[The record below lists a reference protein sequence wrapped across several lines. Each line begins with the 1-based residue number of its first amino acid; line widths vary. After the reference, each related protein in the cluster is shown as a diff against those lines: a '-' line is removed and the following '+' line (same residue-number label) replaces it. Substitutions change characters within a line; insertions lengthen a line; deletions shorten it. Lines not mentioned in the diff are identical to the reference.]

1 MKKAA
6 FILALAMLLG
16 VAAGCGQS
24 AGEASVQSVSM
35 ICGLGSAGMTD
46 RFAGV
51 VSALGETNIKK
62 DDSMTIGEIKVKAG
76 DAVNVGDVLF
86 TYDMSQLEIDLEDA
100 QLSLE
105 ELKSQLET
113 QQDEKKQAEDALDE
127 TTDDTERRRLLL
139 DIRNYNNEM
148 QKTNRSIAEKN
159 RDIEKLQKNMQNSSV
174 KAEVAGEV
182 KSVNANGSTDSNGNP
197 LPLISIV
204 QTGGYRVKGYVNE
217 NNASVLSEGISV
229 IIRSRVSDQTWQGTI
244 SSIDWNNP
252 AQSSSNYYDSGS
264 SDTGNSS
271 KYPFYVELSSSD
283 GLLMG
288 QHVYIEPDLGQG
300 AQDANAIHLPAYFI
314 NDADSSPWVW
324 AQSSSGKLEKRSV
337 TLGEHDAKLDTYVVT
352 DGLTAADYIAF
363 PDETLKAGMTCV
375 TYDESTFDP
384 DNSSSGMTD
393 GSMTD
398 GSMTDGSMT
407 DGSMTDGSMTD
418 GSMTDGGMADMS
430 GADDGGD
437 VTAPAADGA
446 VTDAPVE
453 G

>member
-16 VAAGCGQS
+16 VAAGCGES
-24 AGEASVQSVSM
+24 NGEASVQSVSM
-35 ICGLGSAGMTD
+35 ICGLGSAGLTD

-62 DDSMTIGEIKVKAG
+62 DDSLTIGEIKVKVG

-86 TYDMSQLEIDLEDA
+86 TYDMSRLQMDLEAAQLELE
-100 QLSLE
+100 S
-105 ELKSQLET
+105 LKSQLADKE
-113 QQDEKKQAEDALDE
+113 DEKEQAETALNSTVDDA
-127 TTDDTERRRLLL
+127 ERNRTLLQIRQINL
-139 DIRNYNNEM
+139 EIRN
-148 QKTNRSIAEKN
+148 TNSSIASKS
-159 RDIEKLQKNMQNSSV
+159 RDIEKLQGSMKTTSV

-182 KSVNANGSTDSNGNP
+182 KSVNPDGGTDNQGNP
-197 LPLISIV
+197 LPLICIV
-204 QTGGYRVKGYVNE
+204 QTGGFRVKGYVNE
-217 NNASVLSEGISV
+217 NNASVLNQGAQV
-229 IIRSRVSDQTWQGTI
+229 IIRSRVSDQTWKGTI

-252 AQSSSNYYDSGS
+252 AQSSNNYYYDSGS

-288 QHVYIEPDLGQG
+288 QHVYIEPDLGQD
-300 AQDANAIHLPAYFI
+300 AQSTGIQLPASFI

-324 AQSSSGKLEKRSV
+324 AQSSSGKLEKRSL
-337 TLGEHDAKLDTYVVT
+337 TLGDYNAELDTYAVT

-363 PDETLKAGMTCV
+363 PDDTLKAGMTCV

-384 DNSSSGMTD
+384 SGD
-393 GSMTD
+393 GSY
-398 GSMTDGSMT
+398 
-407 DGSMTDGSMTD
+407 
-418 GSMTDGGMADMS
+418 
-430 GADDGGD
+430 ADDGGVMD
-437 VTAPAADGA
+437 GGFDAGMDIPEGDMTDGA
-446 VTDAPVE
+446 VDMPADGLVTDEPVE

>member
-86 TYDMSQLEIDLEDA
+86 TYDMSELQLNLESAQLDLE
-100 QLSLE
+100 S
-105 ELKSQLET
+105 LKSQLADKEA
-113 QQDEKKQAEDALDE
+113 EKKQAEDALDE
-127 TTDDTERRRLLL
+127 TTDDKERRDLLL
-139 DIRNYNNEM
+139 DIRQYNVDI
-148 QKTNRSIAEKN
+148 QTINRSIAEKN

-182 KSVNANGSTDSNGNP
+182 KSVNANGGTDNNGNP

-337 TLGEHDAKLDTYVVT
+337 TLGEHDADLDTYVIT

-363 PDETLKAGMTCV
+363 PDDTLKAGMTCV

-384 DNSSSGMTD
+384 DNGSQTGNDGDSAIDGGLDGGM
-393 GSMTD
+393 
-398 GSMTDGSMT
+398 
-407 DGSMTDGSMTD
+407 
-418 GSMTDGGMADMS
+418 DGGMADMS

>member
-16 VAAGCGQS
+16 VAAGCGES
-24 AGEASVQSVSM
+24 NGEASVQSVSM
-35 ICGLGSAGMTD
+35 ICGLGSAGLTD

-62 DDSMTIGEIKVKAG
+62 DDSLTIGEIKVKVG

-86 TYDMSQLEIDLEDA
+86 TYDMSRLQMDLEAAQLELE
-100 QLSLE
+100 S
-105 ELKSQLET
+105 LKSQLADKE
-113 QQDEKKQAEDALDE
+113 DEKEQAETALNSTVDDA
-127 TTDDTERRRLLL
+127 ERNRTLLQIRQINL
-139 DIRNYNNEM
+139 EIRN
-148 QKTNRSIAEKN
+148 TNSSIASKS
-159 RDIEKLQKNMQNSSV
+159 RDIEKLQGSMKTTSV

-182 KSVNANGSTDSNGNP
+182 KSVNPDGGTDNQGNP
-197 LPLISIV
+197 LPLICIV
-204 QTGGYRVKGYVNE
+204 QTGGFRVKGYVNE
-217 NNASVLSEGISV
+217 NNASVLNQGAQV
-229 IIRSRVSDQTWQGTI
+229 IIRSRVSDQTWKGTI

-252 AQSSSNYYDSGS
+252 AQSSNNYYYDSGS

-288 QHVYIEPDLGQG
+288 QHVYIEPDLGQD
-300 AQDANAIHLPAYFI
+300 AQNTGIQLPASFI

-324 AQSSSGKLEKRSV
+324 AQSSSGKLEKRSL
-337 TLGEHDAKLDTYVVT
+337 TLGDYNAELDTYAVT

-363 PDETLKAGMTCV
+363 PDDTLKAGMTCV

-384 DNSSSGMTD
+384 SGDGSYAADGGVMDGGFDAGMDIPEGDMTD
-393 GSMTD
+393 GAVDMPD
-398 GSMTDGSMT
+398 GL
-407 DGSMTDGSMTD
+407 
-418 GSMTDGGMADMS
+418 
-430 GADDGGD
+430 
-437 VTAPAADGA
+437 
-446 VTDAPVE
+446 VTDEPVE

>member
-76 DAVNVGDVLF
+76 DTVNVGDVLF

-113 QQDEKKQAEDALDE
+113 QQEEKKQAEDALDE

-182 KSVNANGSTDSNGNP
+182 KSVNANGGTDNNNNP

-252 AQSSSNYYDSGS
+252 AQSSNNTYDSGS

-384 DNSSSGMTD
+384 DNSSSD
-393 GSMTD
+393 
-398 GSMTDGSMT
+398 
-407 DGSMTDGSMTD
+407 MTDGSMTD
-418 GSMTDGGMADMS
+418 GSMTDGGMTDMP
-430 GADDGGD
+430 GADNGGD

>member
-76 DAVNVGDVLF
+76 DTVNVGDVLF

-113 QQDEKKQAEDALDE
+113 QQEEKKQAEDALDE

-182 KSVNANGSTDSNGNP
+182 KSVNANGGTDNNNNNP

-252 AQSSSNYYDSGS
+252 AQSSNNTYDSGS

-384 DNSSSGMTD
+384 DNSSSD
-393 GSMTD
+393 
-398 GSMTDGSMT
+398 
-407 DGSMTDGSMTD
+407 MTDGSMTD
-418 GSMTDGGMADMS
+418 GSMTDGGMTDMP
-430 GADDGGD
+430 GADNGGD

>member
-16 VAAGCGQS
+16 VAAGCGES
-24 AGEASVQSVSM
+24 NGEASVQSVSM
-35 ICGLGSAGMTD
+35 ICGLGSAGLTD

-62 DDSMTIGEIKVKAG
+62 DDSLTIGEIKVEVG
-76 DAVNVGDVLF
+76 DAVKVGDVLF
-86 TYDMSQLEIDLEDA
+86 TYDMTDLETNLLTAQLELE
-100 QLSLE
+100 S
-105 ELKSQLET
+105 LKSTLADKEE
-113 QQDEKKQAEDALDE
+113 EKKQAEDTLDE
-127 TTDDTERRRLLL
+127 IEDDSERNRTLIQIRQINLE
-139 DIRNYNNEM
+139 IRN
-148 QKTNRSIAEKN
+148 TNTSIASKG
-159 RDIEKLQKNMQNSSV
+159 RDIEKLQGNMKNSEV

-182 KSVNANGSTDSNGNP
+182 KSVNPDGGTDNQGNP

-204 QTGGYRVKGYVNE
+204 QTGGFRVKGYINE
-217 NNASVLSEGISV
+217 NNATVLNEGAQV
-229 IIRSRVSDQTWQGTI
+229 IIRSRVSDQTWKGTI

-252 AQSSSNYYDSGS
+252 VQSSNNYYYYDSGS

-271 KYPFYVELSSSD
+271 KYPFYVELGSSD

-288 QHVYIEPDLGQG
+288 QHVYIEPDLGQD
-300 AQDANAIHLPAYFI
+300 AQSAGIQLPASFI

-324 AQSSSGKLEKRSV
+324 AQSSSGKLEKRSL
-337 TLGEHDAKLDTYVVT
+337 TLGDYNAELDTYAVT

-363 PDETLKAGMTCV
+363 PDDTLKAGMTCV

-384 DNSSSGMTD
+384 DD

-398 GSMTDGSMT
+398 NGGVVDGGFDAGMDIPEGDMTDG
-407 DGSMTDGSMTD
+407 
-418 GSMTDGGMADMS
+418 AVDM
-430 GADDGGD
+430 
-437 VTAPAADGA
+437 PADGIVA
-446 VTDAPVE
+446 DAPVE

>member
-16 VAAGCGQS
+16 VAAGCGES
-24 AGEASVQSVSM
+24 NGEASVQSVSM
-35 ICGLGSAGMTD
+35 ICGLGSAGLTD

-62 DDSMTIGEIKVKAG
+62 DDSLTIGEIKVKVG

-86 TYDMSQLEIDLEDA
+86 TYDMSRLQMDLEAAQLELE
-100 QLSLE
+100 S
-105 ELKSQLET
+105 LKSQLADKE
-113 QQDEKKQAEDALDE
+113 DEKEQAETALNSTVDDA
-127 TTDDTERRRLLL
+127 ERNRTLLQIRQINL
-139 DIRNYNNEM
+139 EIRN
-148 QKTNRSIAEKN
+148 TNSSIASKS
-159 RDIEKLQKNMQNSSV
+159 RDIEKLQGSMKTTSV

-182 KSVNANGSTDSNGNP
+182 KSVNPDGGTDNQGNP
-197 LPLISIV
+197 LPLICIV
-204 QTGGYRVKGYVNE
+204 QTGGFRVKGYVNE
-217 NNASVLSEGISV
+217 NNASVLNQGAQV
-229 IIRSRVSDQTWQGTI
+229 IIRSRVSDQTWKGTI

-252 AQSSSNYYDSGS
+252 AQSSNNYYYDSGS

-288 QHVYIEPDLGQG
+288 QHVYIEPDLGQD
-300 AQDANAIHLPAYFI
+300 AQNTGIQLPASFI

-324 AQSSSGKLEKRSV
+324 AQSSSGKLEKRSL
-337 TLGEHDAKLDTYVVT
+337 TLGDYNAELDTYAVT

-363 PDETLKAGMTCV
+363 PDDTLKAGMTCV

-384 DNSSSGMTD
+384 SGD
-393 GSMTD
+393 GSY
-398 GSMTDGSMT
+398 
-407 DGSMTDGSMTD
+407 
-418 GSMTDGGMADMS
+418 
-430 GADDGGD
+430 ADDGGVMD
-437 VTAPAADGA
+437 GGLDAGMDIPEGDMTDGA
-446 VTDAPVE
+446 VDMPADGLVTDEPVE

>member
-16 VAAGCGQS
+16 VAAGCGES
-24 AGEASVQSVSM
+24 NGEASVQSVSM
-35 ICGLGSAGMTD
+35 ICGLGSAGLTD

-62 DDSMTIGEIKVKAG
+62 DDSLTIGEIKVKVG

-86 TYDMSQLEIDLEDA
+86 TYDMSRLQMDLEAAQLELE
-100 QLSLE
+100 S
-105 ELKSQLET
+105 LKSQLADKEY
-113 QQDEKKQAEDALDE
+113 EKEQAETALNSTVDDA
-127 TTDDTERRRLLL
+127 ERNRTLLQIRQINL
-139 DIRNYNNEM
+139 EIRN
-148 QKTNRSIAEKN
+148 TNSSIASKS
-159 RDIEKLQKNMQNSSV
+159 RDIEKLQGSMKTTSV

-182 KSVNANGSTDSNGNP
+182 KSVNPDGGTDNQGNP
-197 LPLISIV
+197 LPLICIV
-204 QTGGYRVKGYVNE
+204 QTGGFRVKGYVNE
-217 NNASVLSEGISV
+217 NNASVLNQGAQV
-229 IIRSRVSDQTWQGTI
+229 IIRSRVSDQTWKGTI

-252 AQSSSNYYDSGS
+252 AQSSNNYYYDSGS

-288 QHVYIEPDLGQG
+288 QHVYIEPDLGQD
-300 AQDANAIHLPAYFI
+300 AQNTGIQLPASFI

-324 AQSSSGKLEKRSV
+324 AQSSSGKLEKRSL
-337 TLGEHDAKLDTYVVT
+337 TLGDYNAELDTYAVT

-363 PDETLKAGMTCV
+363 PDDTLKAGMTCV

-384 DNSSSGMTD
+384 SGD
-393 GSMTD
+393 GSY
-398 GSMTDGSMT
+398 
-407 DGSMTDGSMTD
+407 
-418 GSMTDGGMADMS
+418 
-430 GADDGGD
+430 ADDGGVMD
-437 VTAPAADGA
+437 GGFDAGMDIPEGDMTDGA
-446 VTDAPVE
+446 VDMPADGLVTDEPVE

>member
-16 VAAGCGQS
+16 VAAGCGES
-24 AGEASVQSVSM
+24 NGEASVQSVSM
-35 ICGLGSAGMTD
+35 ICGLGSAGLTD

-62 DDSMTIGEIKVKAG
+62 DDSLTIGEIKVKVG

-86 TYDMSQLEIDLEDA
+86 TYDMSRLQLDLEAAQLELE
-100 QLSLE
+100 S
-105 ELKSQLET
+105 LKSQLADKE
-113 QQDEKKQAEDALDE
+113 DEKEQAETALNSTVDDA
-127 TTDDTERRRLLL
+127 ERNRTLLQIRQINL
-139 DIRNYNNEM
+139 EIRN
-148 QKTNRSIAEKN
+148 TNSSIASKS
-159 RDIEKLQKNMQNSSV
+159 RDIEKLQGSMKTASV

-182 KSVNANGSTDSNGNP
+182 KSVNPDGGTDNQGNP
-197 LPLISIV
+197 LPLICIV
-204 QTGGYRVKGYVNE
+204 QTGGFRVKGYVNE
-217 NNASVLSEGISV
+217 NNAAVLNEGAQV
-229 IIRSRVSDQTWQGTI
+229 IIRSRVSDQTWKGTI

-252 AQSSSNYYDSGS
+252 AQSSNNYYYDSGS

-288 QHVYIEPDLGQG
+288 QHVYIEPDLGQD
-300 AQDANAIHLPAYFI
+300 AQNTGIQLPASFI

-324 AQSSSGKLEKRSV
+324 AQSSSGKLEKRSL
-337 TLGEHDAKLDTYVVT
+337 TLGDYNAELDTYAVT

-363 PDETLKAGMTCV
+363 PDDTLKAGMTCV

-384 DNSSSGMTD
+384 SGD
-393 GSMTD
+393 GSY
-398 GSMTDGSMT
+398 
-407 DGSMTDGSMTD
+407 
-418 GSMTDGGMADMS
+418 
-430 GADDGGD
+430 ADDGGVMD
-437 VTAPAADGA
+437 GGFDAGMDIPEGDMTDGA
-446 VTDAPVE
+446 VDMPADGLVTDEPVE

>member
-16 VAAGCGQS
+16 VAAGCGES
-24 AGEASVQSVSM
+24 NGEASVQSVSM
-35 ICGLGSAGMTD
+35 ICGLGSAGLTD

-62 DDSMTIGEIKVKAG
+62 DDSLTIGEIKVKVG

-86 TYDMSQLEIDLEDA
+86 TYDMSRLQMDLEAAQLELE
-100 QLSLE
+100 S
-105 ELKSQLET
+105 LKSQLADKE
-113 QQDEKKQAEDALDE
+113 DEKEQAETALNSTVDDA
-127 TTDDTERRRLLL
+127 ERNRTLLQIRQINL
-139 DIRNYNNEM
+139 EIRN
-148 QKTNRSIAEKN
+148 TNSSIASKS
-159 RDIEKLQKNMQNSSV
+159 RDIEKLQGSMKTTSV

-182 KSVNANGSTDSNGNP
+182 KSVNPDGGTDNQGNP
-197 LPLISIV
+197 LPLICIV
-204 QTGGYRVKGYVNE
+204 QTGGFRVKGYVNE
-217 NNASVLSEGISV
+217 NNAAVLNQGAQV
-229 IIRSRVSDQTWQGTI
+229 IIRSRVSDQTWKGTI

-252 AQSSSNYYDSGS
+252 AQSSNNYYYDSGS

-288 QHVYIEPDLGQG
+288 QHVYIEPDLGQD
-300 AQDANAIHLPAYFI
+300 AQNTGIQLPASFI

-324 AQSSSGKLEKRSV
+324 AQSSSGKLEKRSL
-337 TLGEHDAKLDTYVVT
+337 TLGDYNAELDTYAVT

-363 PDETLKAGMTCV
+363 PDDTLKAGMTCV

-384 DNSSSGMTD
+384 SGDGSHEDDGGVMDGGFDAGMDIPEGGMTD
-393 GSMTD
+393 G
-398 GSMTDGSMT
+398 
-407 DGSMTDGSMTD
+407 
-418 GSMTDGGMADMS
+418 AVDM
-430 GADDGGD
+430 
-437 VTAPAADGA
+437 PADGL
-446 VTDAPVE
+446 VTDEPVE

>member
-16 VAAGCGQS
+16 VAAGCGES
-24 AGEASVQSVSM
+24 NGEASVQSVSM
-35 ICGLGSAGMTD
+35 ICGLGSAGLTD

-62 DDSMTIGEIKVKAG
+62 DDSLTIGEIKVKVG

-86 TYDMSQLEIDLEDA
+86 TYDMSRLQMDLEAAQLELE
-100 QLSLE
+100 S
-105 ELKSQLET
+105 LKSQLADKE
-113 QQDEKKQAEDALDE
+113 DEKEQAETALNSTVDDA
-127 TTDDTERRRLLL
+127 ERNRTLLQIRQINL
-139 DIRNYNNEM
+139 EIRN
-148 QKTNRSIAEKN
+148 TNSSIASKS
-159 RDIEKLQKNMQNSSV
+159 RDIEKLQGSMKTASV

-182 KSVNANGSTDSNGNP
+182 KSLNPDGGTDNQGNP
-197 LPLISIV
+197 LPLICIV
-204 QTGGYRVKGYVNE
+204 QTGGFRVKGYVNE
-217 NNASVLSEGISV
+217 NNAAVLNQGAQV
-229 IIRSRVSDQTWQGTI
+229 IIRSRVSDQTWKGTI

-252 AQSSSNYYDSGS
+252 AQSSNNYYYDSGS

-288 QHVYIEPDLGQG
+288 QHVYIEPDLGQD
-300 AQDANAIHLPAYFI
+300 AQNTGIQLPASFI

-324 AQSSSGKLEKRSV
+324 AQSSSGKLEKRSL
-337 TLGEHDAKLDTYVVT
+337 TLGDYNAELDTYAVT

-363 PDETLKAGMTCV
+363 PDDTLKAGMTCV

-384 DNSSSGMTD
+384 SGD
-393 GSMTD
+393 GSY
-398 GSMTDGSMT
+398 
-407 DGSMTDGSMTD
+407 
-418 GSMTDGGMADMS
+418 
-430 GADDGGD
+430 ADDGGVMD
-437 VTAPAADGA
+437 GGFDAGMDIPEGDMTDGA
-446 VTDAPVE
+446 VDMPADGLVTDEPVE

>member
-16 VAAGCGQS
+16 VAAGCGES
-24 AGEASVQSVSM
+24 NGEASVQSVSM
-35 ICGLGSAGMTD
+35 ICGLGSAGLTD

-62 DDSMTIGEIKVKAG
+62 DDSMTVGEIKVKVG
-76 DAVNVGDVLF
+76 DAVSVGDVLF
-86 TYDMSQLEIDLEDA
+86 TYDMTDLETNLLAAQLELE
-100 QLSLE
+100 S
-105 ELKSQLET
+105 LKSTLADKEE
-113 QQDEKKQAEDALDE
+113 EKKQAEDALDAIV
-127 TTDDTERRRLLL
+127 DDSERNKTLIQIRQINLE
-139 DIRNYNNEM
+139 IRN
-148 QKTNRSIAEKN
+148 TNASIASKG
-159 RDIEKLQKNMQNSSV
+159 RDIEKLQSNMKNSEV

-182 KSVNANGSTDSNGNP
+182 KSVNANGGTDNNNNP

-229 IIRSRVSDQTWQGTI
+229 VIRSRVSDQTWQGTI

-252 AQSSSNYYDSGS
+252 AQSSNNNYDSGS

-398 GSMTDGSMT
+398 G
-407 DGSMTDGSMTD
+407 
-418 GSMTDGGMADMS
+418 GMADMS
-430 GADDGGD
+430 GADNGGD

>member
-24 AGEASVQSVSM
+24 DGEASVQSVSM
-35 ICGLGSAGMTD
+35 ICGLGSAGLTD

-62 DDSMTIGEIKVKAG
+62 DDTMTVGEIKVKVG
-76 DAVNVGDVLF
+76 DQVKVGDVLF
-86 TYDMSQLEIDLEDA
+86 TYDMSEL

-105 ELKSQLET
+105 KAQLDLESLKSQVASKEE
-113 QQDEKKQAEDALDE
+113 EKSQTEDMLDE
-127 TTDDTERRRLLL
+127 TTDDAARRQLLL
-139 DIRNYNNEM
+139 DIRQANVDILEL
-148 QKTNRSIAEKN
+148 NRSVSEKA
-159 RDIEKLQKNMQNSSV
+159 REIEKLQNNMKNSSV

-182 KSVNANGSTDSNGNP
+182 KSVNANGGTDNNGNA

-204 QTGGYRVKGYVNE
+204 QTGGFRVKGYVNE
-217 NNASVLSEGISV
+217 SNAAVLNEGVQV
-229 IIRSRVSDQTWQGTI
+229 IIRSRVSDQTWKGTI

-252 AQSSSNYYDSGS
+252 AQSSNNYYYDSGS
-264 SDTGNSS
+264 SDTSSSS

-288 QHVYIEPDLGQG
+288 QHVYIEPDLGQDDKQSSG
-300 AQDANAIHLPAYFI
+300 IALPASFI
-314 NDADSSPWVW
+314 NDADGSPWVW
-324 AQSSSGKLEKRSV
+324 AQSSSGKLEKRSL
-337 TLGEHDAKLDTYVVT
+337 TLGDYNAELDTYLVT

-363 PDETLKAGMTCV
+363 PDDTLKAGMTCV

-384 DNSSSGMTD
+384 GDSSTGGDGVIDGGLDEGGMTD
-393 GSMTD
+393 N
-398 GSMTDGSMT
+398 
-407 DGSMTDGSMTD
+407 
-418 GSMTDGGMADMS
+418 GGAADMPT
-430 GADDGGD
+430 ADM
-437 VTAPAADGA
+437 PA
-446 VTDAPVE
+446 VE

>member
-24 AGEASVQSVSM
+24 DGEASVQSVSM
-35 ICGLGSAGMTD
+35 ICGLSSAGLTD

-62 DDSMTIGEIKVKAG
+62 DDTMTVGEIKVKVG
-76 DAVNVGDVLF
+76 DQVKVGDVLF
-86 TYDMSQLEIDLEDA
+86 TYDMSEL

-105 ELKSQLET
+105 KAQLDLESLKSQVASKEE
-113 QQDEKKQAEDALDE
+113 EKSQTEDMLDE
-127 TTDDTERRRLLL
+127 TTDDAARRQLLL
-139 DIRNYNNEM
+139 DIRQANVDILEL
-148 QKTNRSIAEKN
+148 NRSVSEKA
-159 RDIEKLQKNMQNSSV
+159 REIEKLQNNIKNSSV

-182 KSVNANGSTDSNGNP
+182 KSVNASGGTDSKGNA

-204 QTGGYRVKGYVNE
+204 QTGGFRVKGYVNE
-217 NNASVLSEGISV
+217 SNAAVLSEGISV

-244 SSIDWNNP
+244 TNIDWNNP
-252 AQSSSNYYDSGS
+252 AQGNSNSYAYYDSNT

-288 QHVYIEPDLGQG
+288 QHVYIEPDLGQDDKQSSG
-300 AQDANAIHLPAYFI
+300 IALPASYI
-314 NDADSSPWVW
+314 NDADGSPWVW
-324 AQSSSGKLEKRSV
+324 AQSSSGKLEKRSL
-337 TLGEHDAKLDTYVVT
+337 TLGDYNAELDTYLVT

-363 PDETLKAGMTCV
+363 PDDTLKAGMTCV
-375 TYDESTFDP
+375 TYDESTFNP
-384 DNSSSGMTD
+384 DDSSTGGD
-393 GSMTD
+393 GVI
-398 GSMTDGSMT
+398 
-407 DGSMTDGSMTD
+407 
-418 GSMTDGGMADMS
+418 DGGLDEGGMVGGDMADN
-430 GADDGGD
+430 GGLD
-437 VTAPAADGA
+437 EGGMNDNGGAADMPTA
-446 VTDAPVE
+446 DMPAVE

>member
-16 VAAGCGQS
+16 VAAGCGES
-24 AGEASVQSVSM
+24 NGEASVQSVSM
-35 ICGLGSAGMTD
+35 ICGLGSAGLTD

-62 DDSMTIGEIKVKAG
+62 DDSLTIGEIKVKVG

-86 TYDMSQLEIDLEDA
+86 TYDMSRLQMDLEAAQLELE
-100 QLSLE
+100 S
-105 ELKSQLET
+105 LKSQLADKE
-113 QQDEKKQAEDALDE
+113 DEKEQAETALNSTVDDA
-127 TTDDTERRRLLL
+127 ERNRTLLQIRQINL
-139 DIRNYNNEM
+139 EIRN
-148 QKTNRSIAEKN
+148 TNSSIASKS
-159 RDIEKLQKNMQNSSV
+159 RDIEKLQGSMKTTSV

-182 KSVNANGSTDSNGNP
+182 KSVNPDGGTDNQGNP
-197 LPLISIV
+197 LPLICIV
-204 QTGGYRVKGYVNE
+204 QTGGFRVKGYVNE
-217 NNASVLSEGISV
+217 NNAAVLNQGAQV
-229 IIRSRVSDQTWQGTI
+229 IIRSRVSDQTWKGTI

-252 AQSSSNYYDSGS
+252 AQSSNNYYYDSGS

-288 QHVYIEPDLGQG
+288 QHVYIEPDLGQD
-300 AQDANAIHLPAYFI
+300 AQNTGIQLPASFI

-324 AQSSSGKLEKRSV
+324 AQSSSGKLEKRSL
-337 TLGEHDAKLDTYVVT
+337 TLGDYNAELDTYAVT

-363 PDETLKAGMTCV
+363 PDDTLKAGMTCV

-384 DNSSSGMTD
+384 SGDGSYADDGGVMDGGFDAGMDIPEGGMTD
-393 GSMTD
+393 G
-398 GSMTDGSMT
+398 
-407 DGSMTDGSMTD
+407 
-418 GSMTDGGMADMS
+418 AVDM
-430 GADDGGD
+430 
-437 VTAPAADGA
+437 PADGL
-446 VTDAPVE
+446 VTDEPVE